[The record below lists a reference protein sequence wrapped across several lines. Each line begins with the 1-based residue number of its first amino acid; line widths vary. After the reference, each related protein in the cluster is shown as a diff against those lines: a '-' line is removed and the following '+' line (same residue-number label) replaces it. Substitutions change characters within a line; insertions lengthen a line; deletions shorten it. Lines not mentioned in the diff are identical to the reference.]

1 MTHPKYNHDCIHC
14 LFTGQ
19 YNFDGNEV
27 DGWYCW
33 RSVLGCSVILRYGNE
48 PAAYSSVPASL
59 VNSDDPDMLVYRQV
73 LSAAAARRTGI
84 LTRKPGRP

>member
-1 MTHPKYNHDCIHC
+1 M
-14 LFTGQ
+14 
-19 YNFDGNEV
+19 
-27 DGWYCW
+27 
-33 RSVLGCSVILRYGNE
+33 ILRYGNE
-48 PAAYSSVPASL
+48 PGAYSSVPASL